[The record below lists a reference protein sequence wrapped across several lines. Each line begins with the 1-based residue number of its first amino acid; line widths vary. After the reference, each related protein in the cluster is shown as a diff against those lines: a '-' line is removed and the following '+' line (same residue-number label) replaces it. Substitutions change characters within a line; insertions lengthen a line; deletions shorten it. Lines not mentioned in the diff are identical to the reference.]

1 MNNIPVEP
9 FPGSQYNEISPI
21 LLAVFNDIQARHID
35 ITQFSP
41 AMTKLPPDD
50 PGEAYV
56 LNINDR
62 WAHVVFKRFSP
73 GNGDIE
79 LEFGTGGRQ
88 FGPARLQG
96 VMVVPSQYTGLISLM
111 VTTWICLELDRLNL
125 LPFSWQRSR
134 RSSRT
139 SWITPTTR
147 TYSERSA
154 ITSSIWRLTASPVPP
169 TKSALRPT
177 TMTNKEV

>member
-21 LLAVFNDIQARHID
+21 LLAVFNDIQARHIN

-41 AMTKLPPDD
+41 GMTKLPPDD

-96 VMVVPSQYTGLISLM
+96 VIVVPSECTGLISLM

-125 LPFSWQRSR
+125 LPFSLAQIKTFFPDIIANPNYTNVL
-134 RSSRT
+134 RT
-139 SWITPTTR
+139 FCHNVLFM
-147 TYSERSA
+147 A
-154 ITSSIWRLTASPVPP
+154 IDSFTSS
-169 TKSALRPT
+169 
-177 TMTNKEV
+177 TNQVGFATDYDDQ